1 MKKEKFTK
9 GPWMVTE
16 KKYRAPYYG
25 CHAEYRTFV
34 MGSGGV
40 KIGRFDDRISKDDA
54 RLIESA
60 PEMFELLGRVEDY
73 FQNRHIYGY
82 GVEESVSA
90 DLLSEIKKVRRKLE
104 GEICEKE

>member
-1 MKKEKFTK
+1 MSMEKFTK

-34 MGSGGV
+34 MGSGDV
-40 KIGRFDDRISKDDA
+40 MIGRFDDRISKADA

-90 DLLSEIKKVRRKLE
+90 DLLTKIKEVMKKAR
-104 GEICEKE
+104 GEE